1 MKLSFYGAA
10 RMVTG
15 SCFGLSV
22 NGKKLLIDCGLRQ
35 GRDDNE
41 FGNSQF
47 EFNPAEIDAVIVTHA
62 HIDHSGRIPLLKKL
76 GFNGNIYATE
86 MTGKLL
92 SIMLRDSAIF
102 RKRKRN
108 GKTGKGE
115 DPERKLLSR
124 CIQ

>member
-1 MKLSFYGAA
+1 
-10 RMVTG
+10 MVTG